1 MSNKQLG
8 EDTITM
14 SMTLNPVNEAAF
26 QKAVQSLETLNRAA
40 VFHPTGTGKSCIA
53 WKVVEAHPQT
63 TFFWLVAGAQRLAL
77 RQAELTRYNG
87 GTLPGNVRFCDC
99 EKLAAAT
106 PEQWVRLGEQKP
118 GCMVL
123 DCYHELSAV
132 CWAQSVQKLLRMC
145 PQAKVLGLG
154 VPNGAPVCAA
164 AQELFADCIVSHM
177 TVAEAMAAGT
187 MPVPSAYAALLWPQE
202 EELATLRARIKN
214 LCMPKGDTSL
224 RVQYEELS
232 WSLRQVENL
241 TVLLPRLLSDTSGHY
256 LVLFESAAYQEKLG
270 VELEQLLRTVDPAVR
285 FYAADH
291 ACFADSAAVETF
303 LSDTAPG
310 PKVLLCVNAPGV
322 QQPLEG
328 LAGVILVRQSS
339 LMSTFKQMLC
349 RALVAAGSR
358 SVPVFDLVAQFE
370 GLGNGRTLQ
379 RDCTEAMTRAGSKTP
394 GFRQERPMQQTYR
407 LYGKLR
413 REMEA
418 RWEVL
423 CQAAADAAAKEGTLE
438 LPRSYTI
445 HSGVPVG
452 KWLELQR
459 QVQAGQ
465 RPGRLTAEQAAKLEK
480 LGIRWNHRLEAAW
493 EKGFASAQKYRTE
506 HGDLLV
512 PVRYRDKNDFALGE
526 WIVYNRQRYLGG
538 NLTQNR
544 IERLEAIGMVWST
557 SNDLWEQNYAA
568 ATQYYLEHGDLE
580 VPIKYETPSGFGLGV
595 WLGAQRA
602 AHKAGELPQE
612 QVERLDALGM
622 DWTNRNDRK
631 WMSLYDVAAA
641 YYHEH
646 GNLNVPS
653 EHVTPD
659 GVLLGKWVARQRY
672 AYLNPDRSSA
682 RVTPE
687 RKALLDKLGMVWE
700 KYDPWQERYDLA
712 LAYKTEHGD
721 LEIPSVYKTAD
732 GVWLGSWVN
741 RQRQALN
748 SGSSALSSERRKLL
762 RTLFKGER
770 RPSDPA
776 ADHGTVREANWER
789 NFRSAARYARKY
801 KHLLVPA
808 SYVDSDGVRLGVWIS
823 NLRAARKNRP
833 DSYQVTP
840 AHIKKLNS
848 IGMVWDARDAK
859 WGTAYQQAKA
869 YYKAHGNLHAAANYK
884 SDETGFCLGDWL
896 RRMREWDTTHDPKL
910 TPERRAMLDKIG
922 MEWSE

>member
-1 MSNKQLG
+1 
-8 EDTITM
+8 M

-118 GCMVL
+118 GCVVL

-612 QVERLDALGM
+612 QVERLAALGM

-653 EHVTPD
+653 EYVTPD

>member
-1 MSNKQLG
+1 MQLG

-118 GCMVL
+118 GCIVL

-270 VELEQLLRTVDPAVR
+270 TELEQLLRTVDPAVR

-379 RDCTEAMTRAGSKTP
+379 RDCTEAMTKAGSKTP

-653 EHVTPD
+653 EYVTPD

-732 GVWLGSWVN
+732 GVWLGSWVS

-762 RTLFKGER
+762 RILFKGER
-770 RPSDPA
+770 RPNDPA

-808 SYVDSDGVRLGVWIS
+808 SYVDNDGVRLGVWIS

-833 DSYQVTP
+833 DSYQVTS

-896 RRMREWDTTHDPKL
+896 RRMREWDATHDPKL

>member
-1 MSNKQLG
+1 MQLG

-118 GCMVL
+118 GCVVL

-187 MPVPSAYAALLWPQE
+187 VPVPSAYAALLWPQE

-270 VELEQLLRTVDPAVR
+270 TELEQLLRTVDPAVR

-291 ACFADSAAVETF
+291 AFFADSAAVETF

-465 RPGRLTAEQAAKLEK
+465 RPGRLTVEQAAKLEK

-653 EHVTPD
+653 EYVTPD

-762 RTLFKGER
+762 RTLFKGEC

>member
-1 MSNKQLG
+1 MQFG
-8 EDTITM
+8 EDTTTM

-118 GCMVL
+118 GCIVL

-270 VELEQLLRTVDPAVR
+270 TELEQLLRTVDPAVR

-379 RDCTEAMTRAGSKTP
+379 RDCTEAMTKAGSKTP

-580 VPIKYETPSGFGLGV
+580 VPIKYETLSGFGLGV

-653 EHVTPD
+653 EYVTPD

-732 GVWLGSWVN
+732 GVWLGSWVS
-741 RQRQALN
+741 RQRQTLN

-762 RTLFKGER
+762 RILFKGER

-896 RRMREWDTTHDPKL
+896 RRMREWDTTRDPKL

>member
-1 MSNKQLG
+1 MQLG
-8 EDTITM
+8 EDTTTM

-118 GCMVL
+118 GCIVL

-270 VELEQLLRTVDPAVR
+270 TELEQLLRTVDPAVR

-641 YYHEH
+641 YYHEY

-653 EHVTPD
+653 EYVTPD

-721 LEIPSVYKTAD
+721 LEIPSVYKTED
-732 GVWLGSWVN
+732 GVWLGSWVS

-833 DSYQVTP
+833 DSYQVTS

>member
-1 MSNKQLG
+1 
-8 EDTITM
+8 M

-118 GCMVL
+118 GCIVL

-270 VELEQLLRTVDPAVR
+270 TELEQLLRTVDPAVR

-379 RDCTEAMTRAGSKTP
+379 RDCTEAMTKAGSKTP

-653 EHVTPD
+653 EYVTPD

-721 LEIPSVYKTAD
+721 LEIPSVYKTED
-732 GVWLGSWVN
+732 GVWLGSWVS

-748 SGSSALSSERRKLL
+748 SGSSALNSERRKLL

>member
-1 MSNKQLG
+1 MQLG
-8 EDTITM
+8 EDTTTM

-118 GCMVL
+118 GCIVL

-270 VELEQLLRTVDPAVR
+270 TELEQLLRTVDPAVR

-379 RDCTEAMTRAGSKTP
+379 RDCTEAMTKAGSKTP

-445 HSGVPVG
+445 HSGLPVG

-653 EHVTPD
+653 EYVTPD

-732 GVWLGSWVN
+732 GVWLGSWVS
-741 RQRQALN
+741 RQRQTLN

>member
-1 MSNKQLG
+1 
-8 EDTITM
+8 M

-118 GCMVL
+118 GCIVL

-270 VELEQLLRTVDPAVR
+270 AELEKLLRTVDPAVR

-557 SNDLWEQNYAA
+557 SNDLWEQNYAT

-653 EHVTPD
+653 EYVTPD

-732 GVWLGSWVN
+732 GVWLGSWVS

-762 RTLFKGER
+762 RILFKGER

-833 DSYQVTP
+833 DSYQVTL

>member
-1 MSNKQLG
+1 MQLG
-8 EDTITM
+8 EDTTTM

-53 WKVVEAHPQT
+53 WKAVEAHPQT

-118 GCMVL
+118 GCIVL

-270 VELEQLLRTVDPAVR
+270 TELEQLLRTVDPAVR

-646 GNLNVPS
+646 GSLNVPS
-653 EHVTPD
+653 EYVTPD

-732 GVWLGSWVN
+732 GVWLGSWVS

-770 RPSDPA
+770 RPSDPT

>member
-1 MSNKQLG
+1 
-8 EDTITM
+8 M

-26 QKAVQSLETLNRAA
+26 QKAVQSLETLNRTA

-118 GCMVL
+118 GCIVL

-270 VELEQLLRTVDPAVR
+270 TELEQLLRTVDPAVR

-379 RDCTEAMTRAGSKTP
+379 RDCTEAMTKAGSKTP

-580 VPIKYETPSGFGLGV
+580 VPIKYETSSGFGLGV

-653 EHVTPD
+653 EYVTPD

-732 GVWLGSWVN
+732 GVWLGSWVS

-748 SGSSALSSERRKLL
+748 SGNSALSSERRKLL

-808 SYVDSDGVRLGVWIS
+808 SYVDNDGVRLGVWIS

-833 DSYQVTP
+833 DSYQVTS

-896 RRMREWDTTHDPKL
+896 RRMREWDTTHDLKL

>member
-1 MSNKQLG
+1 MQLG
-8 EDTITM
+8 EDTTTM

-118 GCMVL
+118 GCIVL

-270 VELEQLLRTVDPAVR
+270 TELEQLLRTVDPAVR

-379 RDCTEAMTRAGSKTP
+379 RDCTEAMTKAGSKTP

-493 EKGFASAQKYRTE
+493 EKGFSSAQKYRTE

-557 SNDLWEQNYAA
+557 SNDLWKQNYAA

-653 EHVTPD
+653 EYVTPD

>member
-1 MSNKQLG
+1 
-8 EDTITM
+8 M

-118 GCMVL
+118 GCIVL

-241 TVLLPRLLSDTSGHY
+241 TILLPRLLSDTSGHY

-270 VELEQLLRTVDPAVR
+270 AELEQLLRTVDPAVR

-445 HSGVPVG
+445 HSGVLVG

-465 RPGRLTAEQAAKLEK
+465 RPGRLTAEQAVKLEK

-653 EHVTPD
+653 EYVTPD

>member
-1 MSNKQLG
+1 
-8 EDTITM
+8 M

-87 GTLPGNVRFCDC
+87 GTLPSNVRFCDC

-118 GCMVL
+118 GCVVL

-270 VELEQLLRTVDPAVR
+270 AELEQLLRTVDPAVR

-310 PKVLLCVNAPGV
+310 PKALLCVNAPGV

-653 EHVTPD
+653 EYVTPD

>member
-1 MSNKQLG
+1 
-8 EDTITM
+8 M

-118 GCMVL
+118 GCIVL

-145 PQAKVLGLG
+145 SQAKVLGLG

-270 VELEQLLRTVDPAVR
+270 TELEKLLRTVDPAVR

-379 RDCTEAMTRAGSKTP
+379 RDCTEAMTKAGSKTP

-653 EHVTPD
+653 EYVTPD

-712 LAYKTEHGD
+712 LAYKTEHGN

-732 GVWLGSWVN
+732 GVWLGSWVS

-869 YYKAHGNLHAAANYK
+869 YYKAHGNLHTAANYK

>member
-1 MSNKQLG
+1 MQLG
-8 EDTITM
+8 EDTTTM

-118 GCMVL
+118 GCIVL

-202 EELATLRARIKN
+202 EELATLCARIKN

-270 VELEQLLRTVDPAVR
+270 AELEQLLRTVDSAVR

-379 RDCTEAMTRAGSKTP
+379 RDCTEAMTKAGSKTP

-493 EKGFASAQKYRTE
+493 EKGFTSAQKYRTE

-612 QVERLDALGM
+612 QLERLDALGM

-653 EHVTPD
+653 EYVTPD

-732 GVWLGSWVN
+732 GVWLGSWVS

-859 WGTAYQQAKA
+859 WGTAYQQAKI

-896 RRMREWDTTHDPKL
+896 RRMREWDITHDPKL

>member
-1 MSNKQLG
+1 MQLG
-8 EDTITM
+8 EDTTTM

-118 GCMVL
+118 GCIVL

-270 VELEQLLRTVDPAVR
+270 AELEQLLRTVDPAVR

-423 CQAAADAAAKEGTLE
+423 CQAAADAAVKEGTLE

-612 QVERLDALGM
+612 QLERLDALGM

-653 EHVTPD
+653 EYVTPD

-770 RPSDPA
+770 RPSDPT

>member
-1 MSNKQLG
+1 
-8 EDTITM
+8 M

-270 VELEQLLRTVDPAVR
+270 TELEQLLRTVDPAVR

-423 CQAAADAAAKEGTLE
+423 CQAAADAAVKEGTLE

-653 EHVTPD
+653 EYVTPD

-732 GVWLGSWVN
+732 GVWLGSWVS
-741 RQRQALN
+741 RQRQTLN

>member
-1 MSNKQLG
+1 
-8 EDTITM
+8 M

-118 GCMVL
+118 SCIVL

-270 VELEQLLRTVDPAVR
+270 TELEQLLRTVDPAVR

-379 RDCTEAMTRAGSKTP
+379 RDCTEAMTKAGSKTP

-653 EHVTPD
+653 EYVTPD

-732 GVWLGSWVN
+732 GVWLGSWVS

-808 SYVDSDGVRLGVWIS
+808 SYVDSDGVRLGVWVS

-896 RRMREWDTTHDPKL
+896 RRMREWDITHDPKL

>member
-1 MSNKQLG
+1 MQLG
-8 EDTITM
+8 EDTTTM

-118 GCMVL
+118 GCIVL

-256 LVLFESAAYQEKLG
+256 LVLFESAAYQEELG
-270 VELEQLLRTVDPAVR
+270 TELEQLLRTVDPAVR

-480 LGIRWNHRLEAAW
+480 LGIRWNHRLETAW

-580 VPIKYETPSGFGLGV
+580 VPIKFETPSGFGLGV

-653 EHVTPD
+653 EYVTPD

-732 GVWLGSWVN
+732 GVWLGSWVS

>member
-1 MSNKQLG
+1 
-8 EDTITM
+8 M

-118 GCMVL
+118 GCVVL

-270 VELEQLLRTVDPAVR
+270 AELEQLLRTVDPAVR

-358 SVPVFDLVAQFE
+358 SVPVFDLAAQFE

-653 EHVTPD
+653 EYVTPD

>member
-1 MSNKQLG
+1 MQLG
-8 EDTITM
+8 EDTTTM

-118 GCMVL
+118 GCIVL

-270 VELEQLLRTVDPAVR
+270 TELEQLLRTVDPAVR

-379 RDCTEAMTRAGSKTP
+379 RDCTEAMTKAGSKTP

-445 HSGVPVG
+445 HSGLPVG

-653 EHVTPD
+653 EYVTPD

-721 LEIPSVYKTAD
+721 LEIPSVYKTED
-732 GVWLGSWVN
+732 GVWLGSWVS

-762 RTLFKGER
+762 RILFKGER
-770 RPSDPA
+770 RPSDPT

-910 TPERRAMLDKIG
+910 TSERRAMLDKIG

>member
-1 MSNKQLG
+1 MQLG
-8 EDTITM
+8 EDTTTM

-118 GCMVL
+118 GCIVL

-270 VELEQLLRTVDPAVR
+270 TELEQLLRTVDSAVR

-653 EHVTPD
+653 EYVTPD

-721 LEIPSVYKTAD
+721 LEIPSVYKTTD
-732 GVWLGSWVN
+732 GVWLGSWVS

-762 RTLFKGER
+762 RILFKGER

-808 SYVDSDGVRLGVWIS
+808 SYVDSDGVRLGVWVS

>member
-1 MSNKQLG
+1 
-8 EDTITM
+8 M

-118 GCMVL
+118 GCIVL

-270 VELEQLLRTVDPAVR
+270 TELEQLLRTVDPAVR

-653 EHVTPD
+653 EYVTPD

-721 LEIPSVYKTAD
+721 LEIPSVYKTVD

-896 RRMREWDTTHDPKL
+896 RRMREWDTIHDPKL

>member
-1 MSNKQLG
+1 
-8 EDTITM
+8 M

-270 VELEQLLRTVDPAVR
+270 AELEQLLRTVDPAVR

-310 PKVLLCVNAPGV
+310 PKALLCVNAPGV

-423 CQAAADAAAKEGTLE
+423 CQAAADAAVKEGTLE

-653 EHVTPD
+653 EYVTPD

>member
-1 MSNKQLG
+1 MSNMQLG

-118 GCMVL
+118 GCVVL

-270 VELEQLLRTVDPAVR
+270 AELEQLLRTVDPAVR

-310 PKVLLCVNAPGV
+310 PKALLCVNAPGV

-465 RPGRLTAEQAAKLEK
+465 RPGRLTVEQAAKLEK
-480 LGIRWNHRLEAAW
+480 LGIRWNHRLETAW

-653 EHVTPD
+653 EYVTPD

-732 GVWLGSWVN
+732 GVWLGSWVS

>member
-1 MSNKQLG
+1 
-8 EDTITM
+8 M

-77 RQAELTRYNG
+77 RRAELTRYNG

-118 GCMVL
+118 GCIVL

-270 VELEQLLRTVDPAVR
+270 TELEQLLRTVDPAVR

-653 EHVTPD
+653 EYVTPD

-687 RKALLDKLGMVWE
+687 RKTLLDKLGMVWE

-732 GVWLGSWVN
+732 GVWLGSWVS
-741 RQRQALN
+741 RQRQVLN

-762 RTLFKGER
+762 RILFKGER

-808 SYVDSDGVRLGVWIS
+808 SYVDSDGVRLGVWVS

-896 RRMREWDTTHDPKL
+896 RRMREWDTAGYP
-910 TPERRAMLDKIG
+910 
-922 MEWSE
+922 

>member
-1 MSNKQLG
+1 MQLG
-8 EDTITM
+8 EDTTIM

-118 GCMVL
+118 GCIVL

-270 VELEQLLRTVDPAVR
+270 TELEQLLRTVDPAVR

-653 EHVTPD
+653 EYVTPD

-721 LEIPSVYKTAD
+721 LEIPSVYKTED
-732 GVWLGSWVN
+732 GVWLGSWVS

-762 RTLFKGER
+762 RILFKGER

>member
-1 MSNKQLG
+1 MQLG
-8 EDTITM
+8 EDTTTM

-118 GCMVL
+118 SCIVL

-270 VELEQLLRTVDPAVR
+270 TELEQLLRTVDPAVR

-423 CQAAADAAAKEGTLE
+423 CQAAADAAVKEGTLE

-653 EHVTPD
+653 EYVTPD

-741 RQRQALN
+741 RQRQTLN

>member
-1 MSNKQLG
+1 MQLG
-8 EDTITM
+8 EDTTTM

-40 VFHPTGTGKSCIA
+40 VFHPTGTGKSCIS

-118 GCMVL
+118 GCVVL

-270 VELEQLLRTVDPAVR
+270 TELEQLLRTVDPAVR

-423 CQAAADAAAKEGTLE
+423 CQAAADASAKEGTLE

-653 EHVTPD
+653 EYVTPD

-732 GVWLGSWVN
+732 GVWLGSWVS
-741 RQRQALN
+741 RQRQTLN

-896 RRMREWDTTHDPKL
+896 RRMREWDITHDPKL

>member
-1 MSNKQLG
+1 
-8 EDTITM
+8 M

-118 GCMVL
+118 GCIVL

-270 VELEQLLRTVDPAVR
+270 TELEQLLRTVDPAVR

-423 CQAAADAAAKEGTLE
+423 CQAAADAAVKEGTLE

-465 RPGRLTAEQAAKLEK
+465 RPGRLTVEQAAKLEK

-493 EKGFASAQKYRTE
+493 EKGFASAQKYRAE

-612 QVERLDALGM
+612 QLERLDALGM

-653 EHVTPD
+653 EYVTPD

-732 GVWLGSWVN
+732 GVWLGSWVS

>member
-1 MSNKQLG
+1 MQLG
-8 EDTITM
+8 EDTTTM

-270 VELEQLLRTVDPAVR
+270 TELEQLLRTVDSAVR

-557 SNDLWEQNYAA
+557 SNDLWEQNYAS

-612 QVERLDALGM
+612 QLERLDALGM

-653 EHVTPD
+653 EYVTPD

-741 RQRQALN
+741 RQRQTLN

>member
-1 MSNKQLG
+1 MQLG
-8 EDTITM
+8 EDTTTM

-118 GCMVL
+118 GCVVL

-612 QVERLDALGM
+612 QLERLDALGM

-653 EHVTPD
+653 EYVTPD

-896 RRMREWDTTHDPKL
+896 RRMREWDTIHDPKL

>member
-1 MSNKQLG
+1 MQLG

-118 GCMVL
+118 GCIVL

-202 EELATLRARIKN
+202 EELVTLRARIKN

-270 VELEQLLRTVDPAVR
+270 TELEQLLRTVDPAVR

-379 RDCTEAMTRAGSKTP
+379 RDCTEAMTRAGSKMP

-438 LPRSYTI
+438 LLRSYTI

-653 EHVTPD
+653 EYVTPD

-748 SGSSALSSERRKLL
+748 SGGSALSSERRKLL
-762 RTLFKGER
+762 RILFKGER

-833 DSYQVTP
+833 DSYQVAS

>member
-1 MSNKQLG
+1 
-8 EDTITM
+8 M

-118 GCMVL
+118 GCVVL

-270 VELEQLLRTVDPAVR
+270 TELEQLLRTVDPAVR

-465 RPGRLTAEQAAKLEK
+465 RPGRLTAEQAVKLEK

-612 QVERLDALGM
+612 QLERLDALGM

-653 EHVTPD
+653 EYVTPD

-732 GVWLGSWVN
+732 GVWLGSWVS

>member
-1 MSNKQLG
+1 
-8 EDTITM
+8 M

-118 GCMVL
+118 GCIVL

-270 VELEQLLRTVDPAVR
+270 AELEQLLRTVDPAVR

-303 LSDTAPG
+303 LSDTVPG

-423 CQAAADAAAKEGTLE
+423 CQAAADAAVKEGTLE

-653 EHVTPD
+653 EYVTPD

-687 RKALLDKLGMVWE
+687 RKALLDKLGMVWK

-732 GVWLGSWVN
+732 GVWLGSWVS

-896 RRMREWDTTHDPKL
+896 RRMREWDTIHDPKL